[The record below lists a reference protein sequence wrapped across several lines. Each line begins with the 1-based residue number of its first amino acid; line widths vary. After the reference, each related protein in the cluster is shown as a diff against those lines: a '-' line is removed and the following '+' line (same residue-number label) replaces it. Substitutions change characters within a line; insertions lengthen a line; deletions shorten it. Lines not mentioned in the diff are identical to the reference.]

1 MIALIVIN
9 MYYSSAMSI
18 RKKVFAL
25 SALFMLLLSPITGF
39 AGGPFDFAVIGDTRI
54 GFNESLYKKFLSG
67 KDAEKIK
74 TFIIA
79 GDVID
84 TPGNEDEWKRFLEL
98 TGGNR
103 TVHIAPGNHDFNNPK
118 SFRAYK
124 KVIDKPP
131 YYSFSLDN
139 TQFLILCTTIPNELN
154 RIAGKQL
161 EWLNGELEKPFQ
173 NRIVF
178 LHSPL
183 FPTKFSQGYGLDRHK
198 EERDALHESFV
209 QHKVNIV
216 FQGHIHLY
224 NRTEKNGII
233 YVITGGGGA
242 RLLTSREE
250 YGGYYHYIV
259 AKKRE
264 EGYVF
269 TVYDLQTGSK
279 KDEFFLK

>member
-1 MIALIVIN
+1 MSMRKNVFSLAAL
-9 MYYSSAMSI
+9 
-18 RKKVFAL
+18 F
-25 SALFMLLLSPITGF
+25 LFMLLLQPITGF
-39 AGGPFDFAVIGDTRI
+39 AGSPFDFAVIGDTRI
-54 GFNESLYKKFLSG
+54 GFNESLYKKFLSSI
-67 KDAEKIK
+67 DTEKIK

-84 TPGNEDEWKRFLEL
+84 RPGNEDEWKRFLEL
-98 TGGNR
+98 TGENKA
-103 TVHIAPGNHDFNNPK
+103 VHIAPGNHDFNNNK

-139 TQFLILCTTIPNELN
+139 TQFLILCTTMPNELS

-161 EWLNGELEKPFQ
+161 EWLKGELEKPFKY
-173 NRIVF
+173 RIVF

-183 FPTKFSQGYGLDRHK
+183 FPTKFSQGYGLDKHK
-198 EERDALHESFV
+198 EERDALHDSFV
-209 QHKVNIV
+209 QHKVNVV
-216 FQGHIHLY
+216 FQGHEHLY
-224 NRTEKNGII
+224 NRTGKNSIM

-242 RLLTSREE
+242 RLITSREE
-250 YGGYYHYIV
+250 YGGYYHYIL

>member
-1 MIALIVIN
+1 MP
-9 MYYSSAMSI
+9 I
-18 RKKVFAL
+18 RKNVLSLATLFFAL
-25 SALFMLLLSPITGF
+25 FLLQPITGF
-39 AGGPFDFAVIGDTRI
+39 AGSPFDFAVIGDTRI
-54 GFNESLYKKFLSG
+54 GFNESMYKKFLSRI
-67 KDAEKIK
+67 DTEKIK

-84 TPGNEDEWKRFLEL
+84 TPGNEDEWKHFLEL
-98 TGGNR
+98 TGENR

-118 SFRAYK
+118 SYRAYK
-124 KVIDKPP
+124 KLIDKPP
-131 YYSFSLDN
+131 YYSFSMDN
-139 TQFLILCTTIPNELN
+139 TQFLILCTSMPNELN

-161 EWLNGELEKPFQ
+161 EWLKGELEKPFKY
-173 NRIVF
+173 RIVF

-183 FPTKFSQGYGLDRHK
+183 FPTKFGQGYGLDKHK
-198 EERDALHESFV
+198 EERDALHDSFV

-216 FQGHIHLY
+216 FQGHLHLY
-224 NRTEKNGII
+224 NRTENNGII